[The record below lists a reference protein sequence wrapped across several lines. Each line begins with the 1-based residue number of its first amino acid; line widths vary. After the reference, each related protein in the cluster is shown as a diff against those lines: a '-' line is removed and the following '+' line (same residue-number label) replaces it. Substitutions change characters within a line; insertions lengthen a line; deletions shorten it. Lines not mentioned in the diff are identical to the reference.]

1 MRTGMVESGLAPTEQ
16 LVLNATLS
24 VFTEEAVAHASGY
37 AQEAGRSIVL
47 PEDLILALKFVSVPS
62 YGFTD
67 QPDIQRRVA
76 EAVIEDGYEADDEG
90 DSSSSEEGT
99 SDEHLP
105 MWMPVVSDDPESLSA
120 RMNNAAEEFEAW
132 QPDSDKGRI
141 IKEAI
146 CRSELVFIRDGE
158 AVV

>member
-1 MRTGMVESGLAPTEQ
+1 MRAGMVDSGLAPTER
-16 LVLNATLS
+16 LVLSATLS
-24 VFTEEAVAHASGY
+24 VFTEEAVVHASGY
-37 AQEAGRSIVL
+37 ASEAGRSKVL

-67 QPDIQRRVA
+67 KTDIQRRIA
-76 EAVIEDGYEADDEG
+76 EAVLEDGYEADDEG
-90 DSSSSEEGT
+90 DSCSSEESS
-99 SDEHLP
+99 SDENLP
-105 MWMPVVSDDPESLSA
+105 VWMPVVSDDPNSLSA

-132 QPDSDKGRI
+132 QPDSDNGRI

-146 CRSELVFIRDGE
+146 CRSERVFIRDEE